1 MKKLISTLTLLAGL
15 PAVASA
21 HTLAGDEGVITQ
33 LQHELLGGHHL
44 PLTILLVVVGVVA
57 YRGLRARKKT

>member
-1 MKKLISTLTLLAGL
+1 MKKLISVLILFAGL

-21 HTLAGDEGVITQ
+21 HTLASDEGLITQ

-44 PLTILLVVVGVVA
+44 PLTILLVVVGVIA
-57 YRGLRARKKT
+57 YRKLRARKKG

>member
-1 MKKLISTLTLLAGL
+1 MKKPISALILFAGL
-15 PAVASA
+15 PAVTSA
-21 HTLAGDEGVITQ
+21 HTLAGDEGLISQ

-57 YRGLRARKKT
+57 YRRLRARKKS

>member
-1 MKKLISTLTLLAGL
+1 MKKLISGLTLFAGL

-21 HTLAGDEGVITQ
+21 HTLAGDEGLITQ
-33 LQHELLGGHHL
+33 LQHELLGVHHL

-57 YRGLRARKKT
+57 YRSLRARKKS